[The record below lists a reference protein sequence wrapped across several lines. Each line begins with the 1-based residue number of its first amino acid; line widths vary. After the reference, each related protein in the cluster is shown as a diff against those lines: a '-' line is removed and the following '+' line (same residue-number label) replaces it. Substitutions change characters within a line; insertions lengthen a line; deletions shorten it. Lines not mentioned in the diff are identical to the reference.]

1 MVLKAAADT
10 KTPVCDCIDRKC
22 PRIDESTDRKWTGGA
37 RPEGDGVALD
47 RSRASFGV
55 MEFSGISGDGYKTE

>member
-1 MVLKAAADT
+1 
-10 KTPVCDCIDRKC
+10 VCDCIDRKC